1 MIIIVKGNYGR
12 LDQNCVLKTKVKMS
26 LKGCLY
32 LKPSIVPTILHIQN
46 VNLNNFLPRRY
57 KYRSAKRIQQ
67 FISTSNNLLLKST
80 QSFASRNVICS
91 HRHVATSQI
100 VPDSSSHNNATIPY
114 YSKESLD
121 QTTYDHYFHDY
132 KCYPNFTW
140 YARI

>member
-1 MIIIVKGNYGR
+1 
-12 LDQNCVLKTKVKMS
+12 MS
-26 LKGCLY
+26 FKGCLH

-67 FISTSNNLLLKST
+67 CLSTSNNLQLKST

-91 HRHVATSQI
+91 HRYVATSQI
-100 VPDSSSHNNATIPY
+100 VPDSSSHNNATNPN